1 MAGRKKT
8 QFTDEMNQLIKDSIF
23 EGKNLQEIV
32 DELMNEFGLKTSI
45 PAITRHI
52 KSLGIERP
60 NNKRGVKGED
70 EWEKSF
76 FSGEG
81 YEDDGEKV
89 EYNEVAEAPCVQKHK
104 IHKDDNT
111 IRFYDFCTIPYMVNE
126 DKENE
131 TWYDRNGILKI
142 KKTSVSFIIDDEL
155 YNISGMRKGE
165 FEMQSNYEFITFKNK
180 PNELD
185 EEDMH
190 RWYMNNSNGLG
201 EEVGKKIYKLR
212 KSLSETY
219 DMFREEINSLYDDII
234 ECWQVGLG
242 ASEDLSRFNELCHT
256 IWIEYLKYG
265 YESGKLL
272 GVGCVPAG
280 LIKMEDEESQRY
292 ILGDNY
298 ENKLD
303 KYSTT
308 FMKYMNE
315 ACGEG
320 WDKDGS
326 EGATGEPMQ
335 DEYYYGDL
343 PENL

>member
-8 QFTDEMNQLIKDSIF
+8 QFTEEMNQLIKDLVF

-32 DELMNEFGLKTSI
+32 DELMKEFELKTTI
-45 PAITRHI
+45 PTLTNHI
-52 KSLGIERP
+52 ESLGIKRP
-60 NNKRGVKGED
+60 NNKRGVKGD
-70 EWEKSF
+70 NEWEKNF
-76 FSGEG
+76 FSKEE
-81 YEDDGEKV
+81 YDEDEIEEK
-89 EYNEVAEAPCVQKHK
+89 EYK

-111 IRFYDFCTIPYMVNE
+111 IRFYNFCNIPYMVNE
-126 DKENE
+126 NKEGMHYE

-142 KKTSVSFIIDDEL
+142 KKTALSFIIEDEL
-155 YNISGMRKGE
+155 YNISGMMKSE

-185 EEDMH
+185 EDEMH
-190 RWYMNNSNGLG
+190 IWYVNNSNGLG
-201 EEVGKKIYKLR
+201 EEVGKKIFKLR
-212 KSLSETY
+212 KSLAKTY
-219 DMFREEINSLYDDII
+219 NMYKDEINSLYDDII
-234 ECWQVGLG
+234 IKWQMGVG
-242 ASEDLSRFNELCHT
+242 AAEDLSRFNELCHT

-272 GVGCVPAG
+272 GVGCVPDG
-280 LIKMEDEESQRY
+280 LIKMEDEESRRY

-315 ACGEG
+315 SCGEG
-320 WDKDGS
+320 WDKYRS
-326 EGATGEPMQ
+326 EGTEGESIQ
-335 DEYYYGDL
+335 DGCCYGDL
-343 PENL
+343 PENP

>member
-1 MAGRKKT
+1 MAGRKKI

-32 DELMNEFGLKTSI
+32 DELMNEFGLKTTI
-45 PAITRHI
+45 PTLTNHI
-52 KSLGIERP
+52 KSLGIKRP
-60 NNKRGVKGED
+60 NNKRGVKGDD
-70 EWEKSF
+70 EWEKNF
-76 FSGEG
+76 FGKEE
-81 YEDDGEKV
+81 YDEDEIEEEK
-89 EYNEVAEAPCVQKHK
+89 YK

-111 IRFYDFCTIPYMVNE
+111 TRFYDFCNIPYMVNE
-126 DKENE
+126 NKENE

-142 KKTSVSFIIDDEL
+142 KKTALSFIIEDEL
-155 YNISGMRKGE
+155 YNISGMRKSE
-165 FEMQSNYEFITFKNK
+165 FEMHSNYEFITFKNK

-190 RWYMNNSNGLG
+190 GWYMNNSNGLG
-201 EEVGKKIYKLR
+201 EEVGKKIFKLR
-212 KSLSETY
+212 KSLEATY

-234 ECWQVGLG
+234 IKWQMGVGTT
-242 ASEDLSRFNELCHT
+242 EDLSRFNELCHT

-292 ILGDNY
+292 ILGDNDV
-298 ENKLD
+298 NKLD

-315 ACGEG
+315 SCGEG

>member
-8 QFTDEMNQLIKDSIF
+8 QFTDEMNQMIKDSIF

-70 EWEKSF
+70 EWEKNF
-76 FSGEG
+76 FGKEE
-81 YEDDGEKV
+81 YDEDEIEEEK
-89 EYNEVAEAPCVQKHK
+89 YK

-111 IRFYDFCTIPYMVNE
+111 IRFYDFCNIPYMVNE

-142 KKTSVSFIIDDEL
+142 KKTALSFIIDDEL
-155 YNISGMRKGE
+155 YNISGMRKDE
-165 FEMQSNYEFITFKNK
+165 FEMQSNYEFITFKNR
-180 PNELD
+180 PNEID

-201 EEVGKKIYKLR
+201 EEVGKKIFKLR
-212 KSLSETY
+212 KSLATTY

-234 ECWQVGLG
+234 IKWQMGVG
-242 ASEDLSRFNELCHT
+242 ATEDLSRFNELCHT

-303 KYSTT
+303 KYSAT

-326 EGATGEPMQ
+326 EGATGEPIQ

>member
-1 MAGRKKT
+1 MAGRKKI

-32 DELMNEFGLKTSI
+32 DELVNKFGFKVHMTTLTN
-45 PAITRHI
+45 HI
-52 KSLGIERP
+52 KSLGIKRP
-60 NNKRGVKGED
+60 NNKRGVKDDD
-70 EWEKSF
+70 EWEKNF
-76 FSGEG
+76 FGKEE
-81 YEDDGEKV
+81 YDEDEIEEKN
-89 EYNEVAEAPCVQKHK
+89 YK

-111 IRFYDFCTIPYMVNE
+111 IRFYDFCNIPYMVNKN
-126 DKENE
+126 KEGVHYE

-142 KKTSVSFIIDDEL
+142 KKTALSFIVDDEL
-155 YNISGMRKGE
+155 YNISGMRKSE

-180 PNELD
+180 PNELN
-185 EEDMH
+185 EEEMH
-190 RWYMNNSNGLG
+190 RWYVNNSNGLG
-201 EEVGKKIYKLR
+201 EEVGKKIFKLR
-212 KSLSETY
+212 KSLAATY

-234 ECWQVGLG
+234 IKWQMGVG
-242 ASEDLSRFNELCHT
+242 AAEDLSRFNELCHT

-272 GVGCVPAG
+272 GVGCVPVG

-298 ENKLD
+298 VNKLD

-315 ACGEG
+315 SCGEG

-326 EGATGEPMQ
+326 EGATGEPIQ